1 MRYILIA
8 FGGALGAVTRV
19 FTSELI
25 TSKISSSSFIPL
37 GILSVNLLGCFFL
50 GIVLNTLLF
59 KQFEFYQS
67 FFMLGF
73 LGAFT
78 TFSAFSRETLD
89 LISQG
94 LWASAISYI
103 LISAI
108 GCLFATWLGLQLSAK

>member
-25 TSKISSSSFIPL
+25 TSKISFSFVPL
-37 GILSVNLLGCFFL
+37 GILSVNILGCFFL
-50 GIVLNTLLF
+50 GIVLNTLFL
-59 KQFEFYQS
+59 KQFEFYQP
-67 FFMLGF
+67 FFILGF

-78 TFSAFSRETLD
+78 TFSAFSKETLD

-94 LWASAISYI
+94 LWTSAISYI
-103 LISAI
+103 LISTI
-108 GCLFATWLGLQLSAK
+108 GCLFATWLGLQLSTK

>member
-8 FGGALGAVTRV
+8 FGGALGAVTRILS
-19 FTSELI
+19 SELI
-25 TSKISSSSFIPL
+25 TSKISSSFIPL